1 MYFLFG
7 FFLVILLTMLML
19 PAVPEFPPARVI
31 PVDFSPASQWYSGGF
46 NVYIDAKTYRG
57 FVFQSNSGQSS
68 VIIGRKEQG
77 IIEISN
83 SNGHKTF
90 VWSTIHTL
98 VGDPESPTVPVLSR
112 IISVNSLVKRR
123 EDTKN
128 VWKG

>member
-7 FFLVILLTMLML
+7 FLLVILLTMLVL

-31 PVDFSPASQWYSGGF
+31 PVGFDPTSQWYSGGY
-46 NVYIDAKTYRG
+46 NVYLNAETDRG
-57 FVFQSNSGQSS
+57 FVFRSNSGQSS
-68 VIIGRKEQG
+68 VIIGRPSSG

-90 VWSTIHTL
+90 MWDTIYTL
-98 VGDPESPTVPVLSR
+98 VGDPEAPTVPVLSR
-112 IISVNSLVKRR
+112 IISVKSLVKKR

-128 VWKG
+128 VGKG